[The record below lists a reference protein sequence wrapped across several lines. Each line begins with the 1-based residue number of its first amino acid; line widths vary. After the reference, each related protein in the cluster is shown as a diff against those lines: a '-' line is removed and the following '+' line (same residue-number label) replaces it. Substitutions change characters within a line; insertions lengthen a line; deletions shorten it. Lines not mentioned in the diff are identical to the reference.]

1 MPVRWHLQT
10 PSSQVLAS
18 ARSKPSPQSP
28 PNGRPGPHFL
38 DTEALLDLSPTLIA
52 ELVVLGLF
60 SGFMAGLL
68 GIGGGMLMVPF
79 LTIILTARAF
89 PEAYTVK
96 MAVATSLATICFTSL
111 SSVRAHHR
119 RGAVLWP
126 VARVLAPG
134 ILLGSFAGSLVAA
147 ALPSRIVGQL
157 FAAFVA
163 FAATQMLLDRKPKAS
178 RVLPGAIGTF
188 GAGNV
193 IGALSALVGA
203 GGAFVSVPFMTWCN
217 VKIHNAVATSSAL
230 GFPIA
235 LAGSL
240 GYLLAGWD
248 LPQMPPGAI
257 GYLFWPGLMA
267 ISAASVLT
275 APLGARLAHSM
286 DIRPLKK
293 VFAIVLYALALYFL
307 LR

>member
-1 MPVRWHLQT
+1 M
-10 PSSQVLAS
+10 
-18 ARSKPSPQSP
+18 
-28 PNGRPGPHFL
+28 
-38 DTEALLDLSPTLIA
+38 
-52 ELVVLGLF
+52 
-60 SGFMAGLL
+60 
-68 GIGGGMLMVPF
+68 
-79 LTIILTARAF
+79 
-89 PEAYTVK
+89 
-96 MAVATSLATICFTSL
+96 
-111 SSVRAHHR
+111 
-119 RGAVLWP
+119 
-126 VARVLAPG
+126 
-134 ILLGSFAGSLVAA
+134 
-147 ALPSRIVGQL
+147 GQL

>member
-1 MPVRWHLQT
+1 
-10 PSSQVLAS
+10 
-18 ARSKPSPQSP
+18 
-28 PNGRPGPHFL
+28 
-38 DTEALLDLSPTLIA
+38 
-52 ELVVLGLF
+52 
-60 SGFMAGLL
+60 
-68 GIGGGMLMVPF
+68 ML
-79 LTIILTARAF
+79 LTARDF
-89 PEAYTVK
+89 PRELIVH
-96 MAVATSLATICFTSL
+96 MAIATSLSTIMFTSL
-111 SSVRAHHR
+111 SSVRAHHK

-126 VARVLAPG
+126 VVKILAPG
-134 ILLGSFAGSLVAA
+134 ILIGSWIGPWIGTKLNSFGLSLFFA
-147 ALPSRIVGQL
+147 IFVG
-157 FAAFVA
+157 FS
-163 FAATQMLLDRKPKAS
+163 ATQMLMDKKPAAS
-178 RVLPGAIGTF
+178 RELPQAPGMF
-188 GAGNV
+188 GAGTI
-193 IGALSALVGA
+193 IGVLSGLVGA
-203 GGAFVSVPFMTWCN
+203 GGGFISVPFMTWCN

-257 GYLFWPGLMA
+257 GYLFWPGLLA

-293 VFAIVLYALALYFL
+293 VFAVVLYALALYFL

>member
-10 PSSQVLAS
+10 PCSSVFDA
-18 ARSKPSPQSP
+18 ARSKPSPQSTP
-28 PNGRPGPHFL
+28 HGRPGPHFL

-52 ELVVLGLF
+52 ELVVLGLC
-60 SGFMAGLL
+60 SGFLAGLL

-89 PEAYTVK
+89 PEVYTVK

-126 VARVLAPG
+126 VARTLVPG
-134 ILLGSFAGSLVAA
+134 ILLGSFAGSMVAA
-147 ALPSRIVGQL
+147 ALPSRIVGHL

-178 RVLPGAIGTF
+178 RVLPGAMGIF
-188 GAGNV
+188 GAGNA

-248 LPQMPPGAI
+248 LPQMPHGAI
-257 GYLFWPGLMA
+257 GYLFWPGLLA

-293 VFAIVLYALALYFL
+293 VFAVVLYALALYFL

>member
-1 MPVRWHLQT
+1 M
-10 PSSQVLAS
+10 
-18 ARSKPSPQSP
+18 
-28 PNGRPGPHFL
+28 
-38 DTEALLDLSPTLIA
+38 DLSPTLIA
-52 ELVVLGLF
+52 ELVVLGLC
-60 SGFMAGLL
+60 SGFLAGLL

-89 PEAYTVK
+89 PEVYTVK

-126 VARVLAPG
+126 VARTLVPG
-134 ILLGSFAGSLVAA
+134 ILLGSFAGSMVAA
-147 ALPSRIVGQL
+147 ALPSRIVGHL

-163 FAATQMLLDRKPKAS
+163 FAATQMLLDRTPKAS
-178 RVLPGAIGTF
+178 RVLPGAMGIF
-188 GAGNV
+188 GAGTA

-248 LPQMPPGAI
+248 LPQMPHGAI
-257 GYLFWPGLMA
+257 GYLFWPGLLA

-293 VFAIVLYALALYFL
+293 VFAVVLYALALYFL